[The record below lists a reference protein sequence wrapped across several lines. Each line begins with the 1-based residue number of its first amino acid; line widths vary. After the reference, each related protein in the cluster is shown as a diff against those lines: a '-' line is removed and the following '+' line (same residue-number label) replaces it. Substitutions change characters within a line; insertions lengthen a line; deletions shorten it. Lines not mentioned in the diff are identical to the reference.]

1 MVILSVISG
10 STASKRT
17 KEVLEM
23 TGDEYAGKRG
33 ESGGEEGRRGEHHAF
48 RGVFSPHGMRTGRF
62 PAGIITEM
70 RALAPGSFGH
80 LLRPAI
86 LLLLAEESM
95 HGYELVVRLKEL
107 GVARAD
113 MDPSMVYRILRMLER
128 AGMATSSLD
137 DSGAGPARKVY
148 SLTPDGMEML
158 DLWAANLEE
167 TMRLLDE
174 LKARYEGLGRG
185 RKRAG
190 K

>member
-1 MVILSVISG
+1 
-10 STASKRT
+10 
-17 KEVLEM
+17 M
-23 TGDEYAGKRG
+23 TGEERAGKGEEFGGKGGWRG
-33 ESGGEEGRRGEHHAF
+33 ERHAF
-48 RGVFSPHGMRTGRF
+48 RGFSSPHGMRPGRF
-62 PAGIITEM
+62 PAGIMAEM
-70 RALAPGSFGH
+70 RALAPGSLGH
-80 LLRPAI
+80 LLRPAV

-158 DLWAANLEE
+158 DLWAANLDE
-167 TMRLLDE
+167 TLRLLGE